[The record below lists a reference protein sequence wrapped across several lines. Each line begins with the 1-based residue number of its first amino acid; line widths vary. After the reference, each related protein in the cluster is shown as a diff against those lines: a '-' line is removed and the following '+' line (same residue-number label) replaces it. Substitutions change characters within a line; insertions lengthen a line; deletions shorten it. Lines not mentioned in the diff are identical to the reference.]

1 MAIAPISVRDF
12 DYIRELVRVH
22 SALLIEPGKE
32 YLVESRLEPIARR
45 EGFASFALM
54 VARLRSLPF
63 NDLHRQVVEAMTNNE
78 TMFFRDARMFAMLK
92 QTMLP
97 EIVTRRAAQRSINIW
112 SAACS
117 SGQEPHSIA
126 MLLRE
131 LRPSLEGW
139 KITIIASDI
148 SQEMLARARSGAYS
162 QFEVNRGLPAALLV
176 KYFEQNRATWEIS
189 ANIRSMVDCR
199 EINLIQPWPPLPQ
212 MDVVLLRNVLIY
224 LDVETRRSILSRVAR
239 TLAPGGYL
247 ILGGAETT
255 NHLHEAFEPI
265 SLGGGLCFRL
275 REPAPRALGALAMA
289 HGSR

>member
-1 MAIAPISVRDF
+1 MAIARISAGDF
-12 DYIRELVRVH
+12 DYIRDLVRVH
-22 SALLIEPGKE
+22 SALLLEPGKE
-32 YLVESRLEPIARR
+32 YLVESRLDPVVRR
-45 EGFASFALM
+45 EGFTSFALM
-54 VARLRSLPF
+54 IERLRSLPF

-92 QTMLP
+92 QAILP
-97 EIVTRRAAQRSINIW
+97 EIVSRRAAQRTINIW

-117 SGQEPHSIA
+117 SGQEPHSVA

-131 LRPSLEGW
+131 FRPSLEGW
-139 KITIIASDI
+139 KITIVGSDM
-148 SQEMLARARSGAYS
+148 SLEMLARARNGTYS

-176 KYFEQNRATWEIS
+176 KYFEQDRSTWEIS
-189 ANIRSMVDCR
+189 PNIRRMVDYR
-199 EINLIQPWPPLPQ
+199 EINLIQPWPPLMP
-212 MDVVLLRNVLIY
+212 MDLILLRNVLIY

-239 TLAPGGYL
+239 ALAPDGYL

-275 REPAPRALGALAMA
+275 R
-289 HGSR
+289 SRQPVS